1 MDTCLRKPSSL
12 ESFYIDLDACGCN
25 MTFHYFLQ
33 LDRKPS
39 LRLLNQTLRKLL
51 TTTHREINLKF
62 RELAWHLSDY
72 ISPVKVEEMKDDDV
86 CNSHPPRLDYQK
98 HTLALNVLH
107 TRADQWFLRFD
118 FFHGAVDGRSGIQ
131 FIYDFFTVLN
141 GKNTRDSEF
150 TRMDSDLVPLKQ
162 TKGPKKLPIPCW
174 PVHQLKRGLVLG
186 DGSDQT
192 RLVRTMTRT
201 KSLASKLS
209 NAVATCFRERAK
221 MIIPVDVRRYSQDK
235 KSLFGN
241 LIVPIFVDAN
251 TNRRIEDLRSEILNY
266 VKDSSL
272 LSAVLNSLSFYNKI
286 KPGLRVAILRRLIPM
301 VMASK
306 KFICCA
312 LVSPVG
318 EVKSEKLITPSF
330 SVKDV
335 IVSFVSF
342 PFTAFTVASVQFDDH
357 TNTTVPWHSG
367 RVSPETAG
375 NLIQSIDENLHT

>member
-12 ESFYIDLDACGCN
+12 ESFYIDLDTCGCN

-33 LDRKPS
+33 LDRRPS
-39 LRLLNQTLRKLL
+39 LRLLNRTLRKLL

-72 ISPVKVEEMKDDDV
+72 ISPVRVEETKDDDV
-86 CNSHPPRLDYQK
+86 CNSRPPRLDFLK

-107 TRADQWFLRFD
+107 NRQDQWFLRFD

-131 FIYDFFTVLN
+131 FIYDFFAALN
-141 GKNTRDSEF
+141 GKDPRNGEF
-150 TRMDSDLVPLKQ
+150 TRMDSDLVPVKQ
-162 TKGPKKLPIPCW
+162 EQANKKLPIPCW
-174 PVHQLKRGLVLG
+174 PVHKLKSGLISGKGV
-186 DGSDQT
+186 DRTQ
-192 RLVRTMTRT
+192 LVRTMACT
-201 KSLASKLS
+201 KSMAAKLS
-209 NAVATCFRERAK
+209 NAVASCFRERAK

-235 KSLFGN
+235 KPLFGN

-251 TNRRIEDLRSEILNY
+251 TNRRIEDLRTEILSY

-272 LSAVLNSLSFYNKI
+272 LSAGLNSLSFYSRI
-286 KPGLRVAILRRLIPM
+286 KPSLRVAILRKLIPL

-318 EVKSEKLITPSF
+318 EVKSDKLICPAF
-330 SVKDV
+330 SVRDV

-357 TNTTVPWHSG
+357 TNTTVSWHSG
-367 RVSPETAG
+367 RVSPEVAD
-375 NLIQSIDENLHT
+375 NLIRSIDENLHT